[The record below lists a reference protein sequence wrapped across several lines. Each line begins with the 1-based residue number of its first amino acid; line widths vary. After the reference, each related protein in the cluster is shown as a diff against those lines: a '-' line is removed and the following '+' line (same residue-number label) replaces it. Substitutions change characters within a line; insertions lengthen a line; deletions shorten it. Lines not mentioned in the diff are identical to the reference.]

1 MSSPLAHATVR
12 TVAELRAVLADYPDE
27 LAVQT
32 ECSLSILIWHR
43 PAEPADELFDAV
55 PERLEILDPDT
66 EAGAADL
73 DDRHTDPLIFV
84 RAHVA
89 D

>member
-1 MSSPLAHATVR
+1 MPAPLATHTAR
-12 TVAELRAVLADYPDE
+12 TVAELRAVLARYPGSMP
-27 LAVQT
+27 VQT

-43 PAEPADELFDAV
+43 PAEPADELFGAL

-84 RAHVA
+84 PAHVA